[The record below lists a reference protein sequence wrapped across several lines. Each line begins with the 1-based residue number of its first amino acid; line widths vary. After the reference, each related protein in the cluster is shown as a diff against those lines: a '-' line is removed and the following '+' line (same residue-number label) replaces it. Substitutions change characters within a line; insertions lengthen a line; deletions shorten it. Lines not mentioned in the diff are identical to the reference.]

1 MEKNSNEKQIIFI
14 IILLIILIIAII
26 ANFFVWSYKDK
37 PVNTI
42 TPSNVAEKE
51 SENIISNTNIQNQIS
66 NSINNQTNSTSDS
79 IVVNLNED
87 VNIDELKTFFE
98 RYSLGIQRIS
108 FEEENLESNTI
119 LLFIAKEYF
128 DSKSNKS
135 SLNIDTNYAPTL
147 ENIHKYLS
155 ELTGK
160 DYSNIDYIKS
170 YNNYIGYASSSKSY
184 IYGKDYE
191 TITKEKYKCADVII
205 TNEDNGLY
213 TAVAQVT
220 RTLNNQD
227 TNYELTFT
235 FTINSGY
242 TYEKYCVKSLKVKN
256 TSFYP
261 DNTVHFI
268 ENSVEEDENN

>member
-1 MEKNSNEKQIIFI
+1 MEKNLNKKQIII
-14 IILLIILIIAII
+14 LIVLLIILIIAII
-26 ANFFVWSYKDK
+26 ANFFVWSYKAE

-42 TPSNVAEKE
+42 VPSNVVEE
-51 SENIISNTNIQNQIS
+51 EPENIISNTNVQNEIS
-66 NSINNQTNSTSDS
+66 NTINNEINTSNPV
-79 IVVNLNED
+79 VVNLNED
-87 VNIDELKTFFE
+87 INMDELKEFFE

-108 FEEENLESNTI
+108 FDEENLESNTI

-128 DSKSNKS
+128 DTNSNKN
-135 SLNIDTNYAPTL
+135 SLNVDTNYAPTL
-147 ENIHKYLS
+147 ENIHKYLT

-160 DYSNIDYIKS
+160 DYSNINYIKS

-191 TITKEKYKCADVII
+191 LITREKYKCTDVTI
-205 TNEDNGLY
+205 TDDDNGLY
-213 TAVAQVT
+213 TAVAKVT
-220 RTLNNQD
+220 RTLNKQD

-235 FTINSGY
+235 FTLNSGY

-261 DNTVHFI
+261 DNTIHFI
-268 ENSVEEDENN
+268 PNSVEEDENN